1 MTIMMNYYEPLL
13 TKRYH
18 IQSLFSLVAPS
29 RHRHHGPGTIAPG
42 SSSGLEIPWLHSGGV
57 ACLNF
62 HAENLAENP
71 LTELIDFGNKKTWC
85 FDAEN
90 PRFNF
95 VTYVIC
101 TTSGFRS
108 LDLYTLFVLSV
119 GT

>member
-1 MTIMMNYYEPLL
+1 
-13 TKRYH
+13 
-18 IQSLFSLVAPS
+18 
-29 RHRHHGPGTIAPG
+29 
-42 SSSGLEIPWLHSGGV
+42 V
-57 ACLNF
+57 ACLIF

-71 LTELIDFGNKKTWC
+71 LTELISATKETWC

-108 LDLYTLFVLSV
+108 LDLYTLFVLSF